1 MGPSGTRGDLMNPL
15 ILSPD
20 HFRKLAA
27 DVVALTAGYLSTL
40 DARRVFPPTS
50 GAETERLFAE
60 NAPEL
65 GLGNGA
71 LEGLADVIAH
81 SRAQNGRFFGY
92 VQGSADPVA
101 ALGDLVASILNPNIT
116 AWRSSPAGVTI
127 ERTVVGWLAEAIG
140 CTSFSGTLTGGGS
153 EKLVQPIASANQPTT
168 VRSIVT
174 PAGDERQ
181 AVIFGFRIDA
191 TRSPSAATGSAE
203 P

>member
-1 MGPSGTRGDLMNPL
+1 MNPL

-40 DARRVFPPTS
+40 DARPVFPPTS
-50 GAETERLFAE
+50 GAETEQLFAE

-71 LEGLADVIAH
+71 LEGLVDVLAH

-127 ERTVVGWLAEAIG
+127 RAHGSRLV
-140 CTSFSGTLTGGGS
+140 GGGDW
-153 EKLVQPIASANQPTT
+153 L
-168 VRSIVT
+168 R
-174 PAGDERQ
+174 RF
-181 AVIFGFRIDA
+181 FGNAHGRRFR
-191 TRSPSAATGSAE
+191 G
-203 P
+203 